1 MQWEPPRFP
10 PTVTFMEVIIPTT
23 LNGNANQN
31 INPSIVTYKMEFST
45 TGKQQVIL
53 FCLKEV
59 MPILEKSLHGPAQVK
74 RGWFTTMVE

>member
-1 MQWEPPRFP
+1 
-10 PTVTFMEVIIPTT
+10 
-23 LNGNANQN
+23 
-31 INPSIVTYKMEFST
+31 MEFST

-59 MPILEKSLHGPAQVK
+59 MAILEKPLHGPAQVK